1 MSNPKFADLS
11 GCTNLDPSNLPVR
24 ITDAIIASASSVGLS
39 TISPSSLTE
48 WLYRLNALFDAGIF
62 FLFTSTPEGN
72 VPLRFHPNDLVSHL
86 HIRFLF
92 PITPLSDSD
101 FDIAV
106 ANIRRANL
114 APLFKDHTA

>member
-11 GCTNLDPSNLPVR
+11 GCTNLDPANLPVR

-39 TISPSSLTE
+39 TISPSTLPE

-86 HIRFLF
+86 HIHFLF
-92 PITPLSDSD
+92 PITPLDNSL
-101 FDIAV
+101 FDVTI